1 MQVELLYS
9 TVEPSQVIEH
19 AARVCYASE
28 DKMKEGSAVKLV
40 KACVNKGHLSVT
52 EHATASFRVSGVSRA
67 LLAQITRHR
76 MLSFCVRSQRYVE
89 EVGWGYV
96 MPPAFNS
103 MQQDEYDKCMQEIAA
118 MYDNM
123 LAMGA
128 KKEDARMLLPNGCHT
143 EFVVTA
149 NFRAWLEFCN
159 KRQDRA
165 AQWEIRELADTIFAE
180 LNVLCPE
187 VFANE

>member
-1 MQVELLYS
+1 
-9 TVEPSQVIEH
+9 
-19 AARVCYASE
+19 
-28 DKMKEGSAVKLV
+28 
-40 KACVNKGHLSVT
+40 
-52 EHATASFRVSGVSRA
+52 
-67 LLAQITRHR
+67 

-149 NFRAWLEFCN
+149 NFRAWLEFCS

-180 LNVLCPE
+180 LSILCPE